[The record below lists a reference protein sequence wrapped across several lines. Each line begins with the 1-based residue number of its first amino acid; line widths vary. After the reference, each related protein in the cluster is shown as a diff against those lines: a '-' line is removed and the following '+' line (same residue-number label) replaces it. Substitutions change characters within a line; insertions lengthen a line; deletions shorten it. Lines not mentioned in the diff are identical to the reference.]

1 MLHILTPDP
10 ETPVVILA
18 VSPVIVDTQ
27 AVLIGWNWLLH
38 TGLVVLVQPGL
49 FHLRVGNGQAEVLGK
64 LLAAIVNVVKQVVDG
79 GRLRCHRHI

>member
-27 AVLIGWNWLLH
+27 AVLVGRNWLLH
-38 TGLVVLVQPGL
+38 ASLVILIQPGL
-49 FHLRVGNGQAEVLGK
+49 LHLRVGDGQT
-64 LLAAIVNVVKQVVDG
+64 
-79 GRLRCHRHI
+79 